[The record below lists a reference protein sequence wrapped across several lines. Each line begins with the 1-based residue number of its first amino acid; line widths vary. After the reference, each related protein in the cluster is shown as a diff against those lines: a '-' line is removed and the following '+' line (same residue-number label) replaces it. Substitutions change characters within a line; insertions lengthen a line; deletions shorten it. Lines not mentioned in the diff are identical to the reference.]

1 MSPVERASFSAELPA
16 GAAALGLQRATT
28 YVQVL
33 TLADAS
39 VSAAA
44 QNQFAES
51 EHPAASAHTQRLEDL
66 RMNIVAL
73 VIVILGAYWL
83 SSLIID

>member
-1 MSPVERASFSAELPA
+1 
-16 GAAALGLQRATT
+16 
-28 YVQVL
+28 
-33 TLADAS
+33 

-44 QNQFAES
+44 QNQLAES

-73 VIVILGAYWL
+73 VVVILSAYWL
-83 SSLIID
+83 SSLIMD

>member
-1 MSPVERASFSAELPA
+1 
-16 GAAALGLQRATT
+16 
-28 YVQVL
+28 
-33 TLADAS
+33 

-44 QNQFAES
+44 QNQLAES
-51 EHPAASAHTQRLEDL
+51 EHPAPAHTQRLEDL

-83 SSLIID
+83 SSLIMD

>member
-1 MSPVERASFSAELPA
+1 
-16 GAAALGLQRATT
+16 
-28 YVQVL
+28 
-33 TLADAS
+33 

-44 QNQFAES
+44 QNRLAQS

-73 VIVILGAYWL
+73 VVVILGAYWL
-83 SSLIID
+83 SSLIMD